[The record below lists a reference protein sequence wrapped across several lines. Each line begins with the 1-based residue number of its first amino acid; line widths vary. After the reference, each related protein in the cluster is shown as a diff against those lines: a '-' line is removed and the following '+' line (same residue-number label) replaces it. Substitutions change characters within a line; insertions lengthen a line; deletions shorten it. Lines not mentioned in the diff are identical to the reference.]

1 MLMNSVNKQNNTLVF
16 VSPRSLG
23 STNSLWEWLHI
34 ISWWMERS
42 HQRRDLA
49 KLDDRL
55 LDDIGITRSAAAG
68 EIAKP
73 FWR

>member
-1 MLMNSVNKQNNTLVF
+1 MLMNNVNKQNNTLAF
-16 VSPRSLG
+16 VSPPSLG
-23 STNSLWEWLHI
+23 STISLWEWLQI
-34 ISWWMERS
+34 FSQWMERN

-49 KLDDRL
+49 ALDDRL
-55 LDDIGITRSAAAG
+55 LEDIGVTRSAAAS

>member
-1 MLMNSVNKQNNTLVF
+1 MLMNSVNKQNNSLDF

-23 STNSLWEWLHI
+23 STNNLWQWLQI
-34 ISWWMERS
+34 ISQWMERN

-49 KLDDRL
+49 ALDDRL
-55 LDDIGITRSAAAG
+55 LEDIGITRSAAAS

>member
-1 MLMNSVNKQNNTLVF
+1 MLMNNVNKQNNTLAF
-16 VSPRSLG
+16 VSPPSLG
-23 STNSLWEWLHI
+23 STISPWEWLQI
-34 ISWWMERS
+34 FSRWMERS
-42 HQRRDLA
+42 HQRRGLA

-55 LDDIGITRSAAAG
+55 LDDIGITRSTAAG